1 MPRIRNRVYTHPDQR
16 RCQGKEE
23 RRAERGRITYTVQS
37 DRDASE
43 RVCERDEL
51 VAQGYLRRCEGVFGR
66 NAVFGV
72 AGEET
77 KGSEAGSR
85 TVEVTW
91 PAKPSGLSNFRLDTS
106 SSSHF
111 AYQPHVTFVP
121 LCPILHLLPSLYFT
135 TLPHFFLPDRD

>member
-1 MPRIRNRVYTHPDQR
+1 MPRIRNRVYTHPGQR
-16 RCQGKEE
+16 RCQAKEE
-23 RRAERGRITYTVQS
+23 RKAERGRITYTVQRE
-37 DRDASE
+37 RDASE

-51 VAQGYLRRCEGVFGR
+51 VAQGYSRRCEGVFGR
-66 NAVFGV
+66 SAVFGM

-106 SSSHF
+106 SS
-111 AYQPHVTFVP
+111 
-121 LCPILHLLPSLYFT
+121 
-135 TLPHFFLPDRD
+135 